1 MEKKQTTLAWTFDKL
16 NEWGFLNVKDEAHF
30 KNLKQLYQM
39 AYQRELNDMWGAYL
53 AGLSEE
59 IESFEDYHS
68 QTYKLTQDETNSNAD
83 PTG

>member
-30 KNLKQLYQM
+30 KNLKDLYQM

-53 AGLSEE
+53 EGLRGT
-59 IESFEDYHS
+59 ISFEDYHS
-68 QTYKLTQDETNSNAD
+68 QTYKLENND
-83 PTG
+83 